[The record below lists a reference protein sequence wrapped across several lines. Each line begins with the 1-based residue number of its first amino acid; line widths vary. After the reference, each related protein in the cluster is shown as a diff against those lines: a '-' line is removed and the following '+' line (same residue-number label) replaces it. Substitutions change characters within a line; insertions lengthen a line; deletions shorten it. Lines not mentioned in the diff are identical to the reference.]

1 MVKIYSRWVGRKINR
16 LHLAIL
22 ALVLT
27 SLILRIPILL
37 LRCFCPDEFQHLHA
51 TRSVVHGMVPYRDF
65 FEHHTPFLYYFLAPV
80 YAIVGDSISMLFY
93 SRGVMLLFTGG
104 ITYLVYKLGKMVY
117 GADTGWIGALFVAY
131 NLMFMDKT
139 IETRPDLPGMVFWLL
154 TLIFLIQGMRCKQRR
169 YYLLTG
175 MSIALAILCTPKMLF
190 GGIGLFLATMWLLI
204 DKRTG
209 NTLKESVRAF
219 AWMAVGV
226 AIPSAVTCIYFGVN
240 QGLDDFIYRNFTM
253 NLLWRHRNSLGATW
267 SYWLYNVAR
276 NPFFSVFSFTGL
288 AIASYR
294 LKSKNDIVKGAS
306 VPVVATYALIGAL
319 FLIPEAYGQYFVFF
333 LILLA
338 IFSGLTVSTI
348 MNCVSITGLK
358 EMLRKRKIDF
368 VVYGLI
374 GIATA
379 VALGY
384 SLAYSKPKLPFLS
397 HGGNNLCSHACFP
410 AADQLPYSGIIY
422 LAVWTCLLVGA
433 LWVLLHKRQY
443 AADSTSNRR
452 VATFLLLLGIFMYPL
467 SEVASQV
474 KRTNALTLEEIQFVL
489 DNTTEDDYVID
500 GFHGSGVFRHH
511 TYYYHFVHVGVR
523 MMMTKKELSTDIVSA
538 MREKQPKIVVYD
550 GDLQNTSEAV
560 RQYVKEH
567 YVPTGVGDLHIL
579 KETE

>member
-1 MVKIYSRWVGRKINR
+1 MGKIYSRWIGRKINR
-16 LHLAIL
+16 LHVAIL
-22 ALVLT
+22 ALILT

-51 TRSVVHGMVPYRDF
+51 TRSLVHGMVPYRDF
-65 FEHHTPFLYYFLAPV
+65 FEHHTPFLYFLLAPV

-169 YYLLTG
+169 YYLLSGT
-175 MSIALAILCTPKMLF
+175 SIALAILCTPKMLF
-190 GGIGLFLATMWLLI
+190 GGIGLFLAALWLLI

-253 NLLWRHRNSLGATW
+253 NLRWRHRNSLGATW

-294 LKSKNDIVKGAS
+294 LKSKNYIVKGAS
-306 VPVVATYALIGAL
+306 VPVIATYALIGAL

-338 IFSGLTVSTI
+338 IFSGLSVSTI

-384 SLAYSKPKLPFLS
+384 ALAYSKPKLPFLS

-410 AADQLPYSGIIY
+410 AADQLPYSGLIY

-433 LWVLLHKRQY
+433 LWVFLHKRQY
-443 AADSTSNRR
+443 AADSTSKRR

-474 KRTNALTLEEIQFVL
+474 KRTNALTLKEIQFVL
-489 DNTTEDDYVID
+489 DNTSEDDYVID

-523 MMMTKKELSTDIVSA
+523 MMMTEKELSTDIVSA

-550 GDLQNTSEAV
+550 GDLQSTSEAV

-579 KETE
+579 K